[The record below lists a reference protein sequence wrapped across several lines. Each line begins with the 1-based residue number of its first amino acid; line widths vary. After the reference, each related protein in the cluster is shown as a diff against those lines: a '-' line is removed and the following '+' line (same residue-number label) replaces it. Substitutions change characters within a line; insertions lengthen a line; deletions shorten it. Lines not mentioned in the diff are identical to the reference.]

1 MGVALVFRIMQVG
14 FTARRE
20 VREDKKQSLTEH
32 TGYTEKGEKVE
43 D

>member
-1 MGVALVFRIMQVG
+1 MIEKEQNVEPL
-14 FTARRE
+14 RRQ